1 MHRAELVVR
10 FRKEDA
16 TRRAAFTEKL
26 ECAECVARP
35 AELQPHQDHQAET
48 EEQKAQRG
56 DSVLDADP
64 LVIGR
69 ENVLSPERKR
79 VTGDAMLLLFL
90 LAQANGL
97 AKKFLRVVRVQPLR
111 SDSELFSL
119 RHA

>member
-26 ECAECVARP
+26 ERAECVSRP

-48 EEQKAQRG
+48 KEQKAHRR
-56 DSVLDADP
+56 DPVLDADP

-69 ENVLSPERKR
+69 EDVLSPERER
-79 VTGDAMLLLFL
+79 VTGDAMLLLLL
-90 LAQANGL
+90 LAKADRL
-97 AKKFLRVVRVQPLR
+97 AKKFLGVVRVQPLR
-111 SDSELFSL
+111 SD
-119 RHA
+119 